1 MKPVWMYL
9 DEAQARG
16 LAANDSDIAAKLGV
30 TKASVCEWRKGRSA
44 PGEDAA
50 AKLAELLEKPEV
62 MAECAAAR
70 AKTPEGRRM
79 WERLARIAAAAV
91 VVVGVVPADSH
102 AASQQARGID
112 AMQLSRTYCF
122 QKCRSTYR
130 RGKKVFAALLRIIF
144 QQSEAAQN
152 IAVTH

>member
-9 DEAQARG
+9 DEAQERG

-30 TKASVCEWRKGRSA
+30 TKAAVCEWRKGRSA
-44 PGEDAA
+44 PAEDAA
-50 AKLAELLEKPEV
+50 ARLAELIGKPEV

-91 VVVGVVPADSH
+91 VVA
-102 AASQQARGID
+102 
-112 AMQLSRTYCF
+112 
-122 QKCRSTYR
+122 
-130 RGKKVFAALLRIIF
+130 
-144 QQSEAAQN
+144 
-152 IAVTH
+152 AVTPDESYAAVKMQRAYPDLLFSELTSRCECLDSMH

>member
-9 DEAQARG
+9 DEAQERG

-30 TKASVCEWRKGRSA
+30 TKAAVCEWRKGRSA
-44 PGEDAA
+44 PAEEAA
-50 AKLAELLEKPEV
+50 ARLAELIGKPEV

-91 VVVGVVPADSH
+91 VVA
-102 AASQQARGID
+102 
-112 AMQLSRTYCF
+112 
-122 QKCRSTYR
+122 
-130 RGKKVFAALLRIIF
+130 
-144 QQSEAAQN
+144 
-152 IAVTH
+152 AVTPHESYAAVKMQCAYKGLLFSELTSRHECSGSIH

>member
-9 DEAQARG
+9 DEAQERG
-16 LAANDSDIAAKLGV
+16 IAVNDTDIAAKLGV

-50 AKLAELLEKPEV
+50 AKLAALLEKPEV

-79 WERLARIAAAAV
+79 WERLAKIAAAAV
-91 VVVGVVPADSH
+91 VVVAVTPH
-102 AASQQARGID
+102 NTYASAGQYAPCIQG
-112 AMQLSRTYCF
+112 LTVFRTYI
-122 QKCRSTYR
+122 
-130 RGKKVFAALLRIIF
+130 KV
-144 QQSEAAQN
+144 
-152 IAVTH
+152 

>member
-30 TKASVCEWRKGRSA
+30 TKAAVCDWRKGRTA
-44 PGEDAA
+44 PAEDAA
-50 AKLAELLEKPEV
+50 AKLAALLAKPEV

-91 VVVGVVPADSH
+91 VV
-102 AASQQARGID
+102 AAVTPHESYA
-112 AMQLSRTYCF
+112 AVNMQCAYKGLLFSELTSRYETSL
-122 QKCRSTYR
+122 STY
-130 RGKKVFAALLRIIF
+130 
-144 QQSEAAQN
+144 
-152 IAVTH
+152 